1 MAIRKLTTG
10 ITLYYVL
17 LIAEV
22 FKLQLITTQG
32 FSHDEDRVTINER
45 YTLQSSVVLSC
56 WQNQQRFDIQPY
68 HRPSFPFTNNLS
80 VPTRRIRRKTLRLES
95 ESLSSAGNNGRL
107 DSRGCNERVGVR
119 CSGEGS
125 DRCSIGNTA
134 KVVTTRDS
142 ISNVSGVQ
150 GLLNT
155 HKDVVLNKQLSTF
168 TMMSIQ
174 VQGSRS
180 NCKLTVT
187 SVDTVAIL

>member
-1 MAIRKLTTG
+1 MSIP
-10 ITLYYVL
+10 I
-17 LIAEV
+17 
-22 FKLQLITTQG
+22 
-32 FSHDEDRVTINER
+32 
-45 YTLQSSVVLSC
+45 C
-56 WQNQQRFDIQPY
+56 
-68 HRPSFPFTNNLS
+68 
-80 VPTRRIRRKTLRLES
+80 RIRRKTSHLES

-119 CSGEGS
+119 CGGEGS

-134 KVVTTRDS
+134 KVITTRDR

-155 HKDVVLNKQLSTF
+155 HKDVVLYKQLSTF